1 VISTRARQCLEVSV
15 GVLPAITLP
24 DVIAMADLQTRVD
37 RKYIVPLEVFQRL
50 VATIGDRLFALEIDQ
65 LRVFQYE
72 SVYFDTA
79 THTAYRRH
87 AHARR
92 RRFKIR
98 TRAYLDSA
106 ECLFEVKMESGRGE
120 TVKKRLP
127 YAMDDRHVLTP
138 AARDFAMGHIGDA
151 QAVAGLTEVVTST
164 YARATLVDLAAGNRL
179 TCDVDMLFAA
189 SGRERYGPR
198 ETVLVESKT
207 LGAAGIADAV
217 LWQLGHRPIS
227 ISKYC
232 AGIALLRPEL
242 PANRWNRELRTHFA
256 WEPHRHSA

>member
-1 VISTRARQCLEVSV
+1 MSTEARQCLEATV
-15 GVLPAITLP
+15 GVLPAITLD
-24 DVIAMADLQTRVD
+24 DVIAMADLQIRVD
-37 RKYIVPLEVFQRL
+37 RKYIVPLDVFQRL
-50 VATIGDRLFALEIDQ
+50 ITTIGDRLFALDIDH

-79 THTAYRRH
+79 SLSAYRRH
-87 AHARR
+87 AHGRR

-106 ECLFEVKMESGRGE
+106 ECLFEVKLESGRGE

-127 YAMDDRHVLTP
+127 YAVDDRHVLTP
-138 AARDFAMGHIGDA
+138 AAREFAMGHIGDA
-151 QAVAGLTEVVTST
+151 RAVAELTEVVTSA
-164 YARATLVDLAAGNRL
+164 YARATLVDPAAGNRL

-189 SGRERYGPR
+189 GGRERYGPR

-207 LGAAGIADAV
+207 LGGAAIADAV

-232 AGIALLRPEL
+232 AGMAMLRPEL
-242 PANRWNRELRTHFA
+242 PANRWNRELRTHFG
-256 WEPHRHSA
+256 WEPRRRSA